1 MKTYIYKVINSST
14 RRGYNLTIEVYRV
27 IHNVPK
33 FVGYDDKISTA
44 SYRGDYATAC
54 HIIHR
59 KTGARMAGGYKLASS
74 NIQLFA
80 VQQ

>member
-27 IHNVPK
+27 IHNVPE

-44 SYRGDYATAC
+44 SYRGDYAVAC
-54 HIIHR
+54 KIISN

-80 VQQ
+80 V